1 MKKSIKIVGAFDRYN
16 YGDLLFPIVI
26 EKYIE
31 TYRPDILRDYKIEFY
46 GLVESDLAYVGGKTT
61 KALKDIYDCDYE
73 ANSIIIVAGG
83 DVIPSRI
90 GNLDI
95 DLSSSNMNMI
105 FKKILR
111 KILSI
116 KKFEE
121 LSMKKFGINNVFPWI
136 IDREKFKKNIFIAY
150 NAVGSST
157 LDTLKDKA
165 EISYIKKSLSKSNY
179 ISTRDSKSLNNIKDL
194 SPKLYPD
201 SATIMSYFFTLEYL
215 EERIRE
221 EIKNK
226 INKSSNGYI
235 CVQSNLFSIRGRE
248 KVLAKEVEKICNR
261 DDLRL
266 VLLPIGFAANHDDNF
281 ALKRLKKY
289 INLDTIYF
297 EELNIYEIMYII
309 AKSNFFAGTSLHGNI
324 TAMSYGVRHI
334 GLNKE
339 ITKLDEYLKT
349 WDLELQN
356 HCINFEDLSEEYEKI
371 KSINDEDLISKK
383 NELINLNLSNM
394 KNIFGLLEDVYNE

>member
-235 CVQSNLFSIRGRE
+235 CVQSNLFSIRG
-248 KVLAKEVEKICNR
+248 
-261 DDLRL
+261 
-266 VLLPIGFAANHDDNF
+266 
-281 ALKRLKKY
+281 
-289 INLDTIYF
+289 
-297 EELNIYEIMYII
+297 
-309 AKSNFFAGTSLHGNI
+309 
-324 TAMSYGVRHI
+324 
-334 GLNKE
+334 
-339 ITKLDEYLKT
+339 
-349 WDLELQN
+349 
-356 HCINFEDLSEEYEKI
+356 
-371 KSINDEDLISKK
+371 
-383 NELINLNLSNM
+383 
-394 KNIFGLLEDVYNE
+394 

>member
-1 MKKSIKIVGAFDRYN
+1 M
-16 YGDLLFPIVI
+16 
-26 EKYIE
+26 
-31 TYRPDILRDYKIEFY
+31 
-46 GLVESDLAYVGGKTT
+46 
-61 KALKDIYDCDYE
+61 
-73 ANSIIIVAGG
+73 NSI
-83 DVIPSRI
+83 SR
-90 GNLDI
+90 
-95 DLSSSNMNMI
+95 
-105 FKKILR
+105 F
-111 KILSI
+111 
-116 KKFEE
+116 
-121 LSMKKFGINNVFPWI
+121 
-136 IDREKFKKNIFIAY
+136 
-150 NAVGSST
+150 
-157 LDTLKDKA
+157 
-165 EISYIKKSLSKSNY
+165 
-179 ISTRDSKSLNNIKDL
+179 
-194 SPKLYPD
+194 
-201 SATIMSYFFTLEYL
+201 
-215 EERIRE
+215 
-221 EIKNK
+221 
-226 INKSSNGYI
+226 YI
-235 CVQSNLFSIRGRE
+235 CVQSNLFYIRGRE